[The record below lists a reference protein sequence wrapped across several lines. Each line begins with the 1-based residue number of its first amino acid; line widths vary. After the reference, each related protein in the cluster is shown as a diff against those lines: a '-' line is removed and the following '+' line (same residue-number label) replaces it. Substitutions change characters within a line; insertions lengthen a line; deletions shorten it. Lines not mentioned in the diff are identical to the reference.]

1 MYNYFYYLCKMI
13 NDKTSSVSIKTLG
26 CKLNFSESATI
37 EQKLAQKGFVIKTGY
52 QAADCYIINSCAV
65 TENSE
70 KKCRQLI
77 HRLKQINPQ
86 SKIIIIGCY
95 GALKHSELLQNQV
108 DMILGNN
115 DKMQVVD
122 YLEQIFHHNPQA
134 IEKLP
139 KDSFF
144 SAYSLHERTRS
155 FLKIQD
161 GCDYHC
167 TYCTVWKARGN
178 SRSDSIENV
187 VNNAKKIVAN
197 DIKEIILS
205 GVNIGDFRTEKGE
218 NFYQLLQQLVQVEGL
233 ERIRISSIEPNLL
246 TQEIIDL
253 AGENH
258 KILPHFHIPL
268 QSGNNHILSL
278 MRRKYQREFFA
289 DKIQQVKACLPH
301 ACIAA
306 DVIVGFPTE
315 TEADFEDTYQF
326 LDSIPV
332 NMLHIFPYS
341 QRPDTIA
348 ANMEG
353 QISQGVKNQRVKKLI
368 ALSDKKKLAFY
379 QENQGKTYPVLVEHK
394 KENGFLY
401 GFTPNYIKVKF
412 PYQSHIANQII
423 NVTLS
428 QLDSNNIYITK

>member
-1 MYNYFYYLCKMI
+1 M
-13 NDKTSSVSIKTLG
+13 
-26 CKLNFSESATI
+26 
-37 EQKLAQKGFVIKTGY
+37 
-52 QAADCYIINSCAV
+52 
-65 TENSE
+65 
-70 KKCRQLI
+70 
-77 HRLKQINPQ
+77 
-86 SKIIIIGCY
+86 
-95 GALKHSELLQNQV
+95 
-108 DMILGNN
+108 
-115 DKMQVVD
+115 
-122 YLEQIFHHNPQA
+122 
-134 IEKLP
+134 
-139 KDSFF
+139 
-144 SAYSLHERTRS
+144 
-155 FLKIQD
+155 
-161 GCDYHC
+161 
-167 TYCTVWKARGN
+167 
-178 SRSDSIENV
+178 

-268 QSGNNHILSL
+268 QSGNNRILSL

-423 NVTLS
+423 NITLS